1 MLVLKMVN
9 RHLAK
14 LTREYTATQ
23 KGDLRALA
31 IAEELSQ
38 VGDETHELATTTK
51 YMRTVEER
59 IRHAVEN
66 LGGDSG
72 GDSMAANGRETSDLA
87 NLQNLNALA
96 KALTNHGY
104 FKGNVGGGGRSRTY
118 DAADMS
124 RVL

>member
-1 MLVLKMVN
+1 MTVRGQRTGSRYYACLEMVN

-14 LTREYTATQ
+14 LTREYTATP

-59 IRHAVEN
+59 IRHAVESW
-66 LGGDSG
+66 GRFWGRF
-72 GDSMAANGRETSDLA
+72 NGR
-87 NLQNLNALA
+87 
-96 KALTNHGY
+96 KWP
-104 FKGNVGGGGRSRTY
+104 
-118 DAADMS
+118 
-124 RVL
+124 

>member
-1 MLVLKMVN
+1 MLVLRMVN

-51 YMRTVEER
+51 YMRTLEER
-59 IRHAVEN
+59 IKHAVET

-72 GDSMAANGRETSDLA
+72 AIQWPQMAAKRRIWPTC
-87 NLQNLNALA
+87 
-96 KALTNHGY
+96 KI
-104 FKGNVGGGGRSRTY
+104 
-118 DAADMS
+118 
-124 RVL
+124 

>member
-23 KGDLRALA
+23 KGNLSALA

-59 IRHAVEN
+59 IRHAVEI
-66 LGGDSG
+66 LGAIQWPQ
-72 GDSMAANGRETSDLA
+72 MAAKRRIWPTC
-87 NLQNLNALA
+87 
-96 KALTNHGY
+96 KI
-104 FKGNVGGGGRSRTY
+104 
-118 DAADMS
+118 
-124 RVL
+124 

>member
-38 VGDETHELATTTK
+38 VGAGGGEIQKEALRPTAKELAF
-51 YMRTVEER
+51 
-59 IRHAVEN
+59 
-66 LGGDSG
+66 
-72 GDSMAANGRETSDLA
+72 RES
-87 NLQNLNALA
+87 
-96 KALTNHGY
+96 H
-104 FKGNVGGGGRSRTY
+104 F
-118 DAADMS
+118 
-124 RVL
+124 

>member
-38 VGDETHELATTTK
+38 VGDEIHELATTTK

-96 KALTNHGY
+96 KALTNQRL
-104 FKGNVGGGGRSRTY
+104 FQRECWWRW
-118 DAADMS
+118 
-124 RVL
+124 

>member
-23 KGDLRALA
+23 KGNLRALA
-31 IAEELSQ
+31 LAEELSQ
-38 VGDETHELATTTK
+38 VGD
-51 YMRTVEER
+51 EER

-66 LGGDSG
+66 LG